1 VAAER
6 NKGVLITGGSG
17 MIGRYLTSALL
28 AEGFAVS
35 HLSRGSEQSGR
46 VKVFSWDPE
55 KGILHPD
62 AFDGVDAIVHLAG
75 ANIGE
80 KRWTE
85 NRKNEIR
92 KSRIDSARLLYKVI
106 KENSLPVKTFISAS
120 GISYYGTVTTD
131 RIFNENDPPAADFL
145 GNICREWE
153 EAADM
158 FSKDGI
164 RTVKIRTA
172 VALEKNDSAIR
183 KMILPAKFGF
193 MGYVGSG
200 KQYMPWIHVKDLA
213 GIYVRTLK
221 DENMQSAYNAVAPQ
235 HVTHEE
241 FMKTLAQV
249 LKKPLMPVPLPAAAL
264 KLAYGEMADIVLK
277 GSRVSSEKI
286 RNAGFNFQF
295 GDLHSALEDIF
306 N

>member
-1 VAAER
+1 
-6 NKGVLITGGSG
+6 
-17 MIGRYLTSALL
+17 MIGRFLTSALL
-28 AEGFAVS
+28 SEGFTVS
-35 HLSRGSEQSGR
+35 HLSRGREQTGR
-46 VKVFSWDPE
+46 IKVFSWDPE
-55 KGILHPD
+55 KGILDTEAFAGID
-62 AFDGVDAIVHLAG
+62 AVVHLAG
-75 ANIGE
+75 ASIGE
-80 KRWTE
+80 QRWTE
-85 NRKNEIR
+85 KRKNEIR
-92 KSRIDSARLLYKVI
+92 NSRIDSARLLHKVI

-120 GISYYGTVTTD
+120 GISYYGTVTSD
-131 RIFNENDPPAADFL
+131 KIFDENDPPAEDFL

-200 KQYMPWIHVKDLA
+200 KQYFPWIHVKDLA
-213 GIYVRTLK
+213 RIYVMALK
-221 DENMQSAYNAVAPQ
+221 DETMKGAYNAVSPQ
-235 HVTHEE
+235 HVTHKE
-241 FMKTLAQV
+241 FMKELAKV

-264 KLAYGEMADIVLK
+264 KATYGEMADIVLK

-286 RNAGFNFQF
+286 RNSSFRFEFDN
-295 GDLHSALEDIF
+295 LHSALEDIF
-306 N
+306 FLTQSSQR